1 MKKIG
6 NLRIGQT
13 PRPDLTEGLLDI
25 LGTGYE
31 IIEAGGLD
39 DHTIDQVNEIDL
51 NPDHYILVTKMRDG
65 TDVKITKKYIIPR
78 MQVQLDKLEDQGVRL
93 TLVTCTGKFPQ
104 FKSRGLVLTPSEVLK
119 GVIEGSIK
127 AGKIAVV
134 YPVAEQMPYADR
146 DFGRDG
152 VEVYTDY
159 VNPDE
164 EDDVK
169 GLLERLV
176 LEDPDMVFLNC
187 FGFPYRLKEQVKEA
201 TGKTTIHSSALIARV
216 VKELSN

>member
-78 MQVQLDKLEDQGVRL
+78 MQVQLDKLEDQGVKL

-127 AGKIAVV
+127 AGKLAVV

-164 EDDVK
+164 EDEVK

-176 LEDPDMVFLNC
+176 L
-187 FGFPYRLKEQVKEA
+187 
-201 TGKTTIHSSALIARV
+201 
-216 VKELSN
+216 